1 MTGPFDGAHHFKTGD
16 NTFVTVGGNYIDNRT
31 APPPPAADG
40 ARQLLKPYIAAG
52 SLHNSEDRCDAPKC
66 HPETRVA
73 VQDSIVAWASHD
85 ALVDDSNPAKDIL
98 WVTGPAGTG
107 KTAIAGSVAETCSEL
122 GMLAGA
128 FFFSSFSGDARRRLK
143 RYLVPTLAYQLVP
156 HECFQGA
163 SREVE
168 LAIGRD
174 PAIFELRLKDQVEAL
189 ILGPLRA
196 SRRSIAPFLS
206 IPKVVIIDGLDEC
219 EAPPSEVD
227 EPATGKHIRKRREA
241 PRTNEDEQVEILEAL
256 LHMMNE
262 PAFPFRIIL
271 FSRPDPSIRRFFSRP
286 TTRTFPEIFLNGK
299 YDPDSDVAL
308 FLRAKFA
315 EIRLRHPALPTS
327 WPSEDVIRLLVQSA
341 SGQFIYAATVI
352 RSGYAPIRRKHP
364 NPLAHLDMLYTS
376 IMNRCPDPRLLATWI
391 TIIAKKVF
399 ADGYVTDTLGWK
411 LLDVPRPAFFWRA
424 LLSSYPGEA
433 DALLENVSSLL
444 AIPPRDDLKT
454 KFHFYHRS
462 FEEFLS
468 SRQRCVDLY
477 ISEKTRT
484 SLLIAR
490 CVHVLKARAPEC
502 ALTEEEAVDFY
513 NTFSVVVVQSSLLS
527 GAMANLTPAS
537 KADLLACDLPWWMQT
552 LCKVPGVSYQGI
564 TETSG
569 CGLISGWLDDLHM
582 QCNPLFCHPVCKH
595 WRRGAECFARADG
608 RYVPNRRWRISAAV
622 IAIRRTIGDRRS
634 VAHRVWPSGLAI
646 PYEKI
651 ALDRREEPHVSL

>member
-1 MTGPFDGAHHFKTGD
+1 MTGPSGD
-16 NTFVTVGGNYIDNRT
+16 NTFVTVGGDYIDNRT
-31 APPPPAADG
+31 LPPPVPDG
-40 ARQLLKPYIAAG
+40 ARQLSLNEKTESNHIDLKPYIAVGA
-52 SLHNSEDRCDAPKC
+52 LHNSDDPCDAPKC

-85 ALVDDSNPAKDIL
+85 ALVDDSNPKKDIL

-107 KTAIAGSVAETCSEL
+107 KTAIAGSVAETCSEQ

-163 SREVE
+163 SLEIE

-174 PAIFELRLKDQVEAL
+174 PAIFELRLKDQLEAL
-189 ILGPLRA
+189 ILGP
-196 SRRSIAPFLS
+196 RRSIAPFLS

-219 EAPPSEVD
+219 EAPPSEGD

-262 PAFPFRIIL
+262 PVFPFRIIL
-271 FSRPDPSIRRFFSRP
+271 FSRPDPAIRRFFSRP
-286 TTRTFPEIFLNGK
+286 TTRTFLEIFLDGK
-299 YDPDSDVAL
+299 YDPESDVAL

-327 WPSEDVIRLLVQSA
+327 WPSEDVIRLLVKSA
-341 SGQFIYAATVI
+341 SGQFIYASTVI
-352 RSGYAPIRRKHP
+352 RYVDGPSRNPQLLLKQVLEIGICTNTKQP
-364 NPLAHLDMLYTS
+364 NPLAPLDLLYTS

-399 ADGYVTDTLGWK
+399 AEGYVADTLGWK

-468 SRQRCVDLY
+468 SRRRCVDLY
-477 ISEKTRT
+477 ISEKTGT

-490 CVHVLKARAPEC
+490 CVHVLK
-502 ALTEEEAVDFY
+502 VQ
-513 NTFSVVVVQSSLLS
+513 NT
-527 GAMANLTPAS
+527 
-537 KADLLACDLPWWMQT
+537 
-552 LCKVPGVSYQGI
+552 
-564 TETSG
+564 
-569 CGLISGWLDDLHM
+569 
-582 QCNPLFCHPVCKH
+582 
-595 WRRGAECFARADG
+595 
-608 RYVPNRRWRISAAV
+608 
-622 IAIRRTIGDRRS
+622 
-634 VAHRVWPSGLAI
+634 
-646 PYEKI
+646 
-651 ALDRREEPHVSL
+651 